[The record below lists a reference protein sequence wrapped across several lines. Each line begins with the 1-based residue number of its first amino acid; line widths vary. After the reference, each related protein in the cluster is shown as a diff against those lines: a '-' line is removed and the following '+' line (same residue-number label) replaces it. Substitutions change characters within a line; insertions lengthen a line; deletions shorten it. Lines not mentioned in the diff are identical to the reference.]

1 MSARYSLDRA
11 DAYSALRHAIIALV
25 AQAVA
30 NSNDVIQSGADL
42 ATIGKTFAV
51 ALLAGVV
58 RLATKWVSK

>member
-1 MSARYSLDRA
+1 MSAKYSLDR
-11 DAYSALRHAIIALV
+11 DDLKSALRHAIIALI
-25 AQAVA
+25 AEAVTD
-30 NSNDVIQSGADL
+30 SNDVIQSGADL